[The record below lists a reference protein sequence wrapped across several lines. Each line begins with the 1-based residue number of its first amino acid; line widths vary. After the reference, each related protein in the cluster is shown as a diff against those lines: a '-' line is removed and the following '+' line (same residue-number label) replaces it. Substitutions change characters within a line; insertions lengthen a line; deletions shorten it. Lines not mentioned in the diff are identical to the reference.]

1 MPTKWT
7 IAPNAGLLPV
17 RFRDSSETVWK
28 TSFLGQPERV
38 LPGASGEKT
47 EVRSLYR
54 PMISYRDERVF
65 HISVGRRT
73 SGVVFE
79 TLDVFESDPRT
90 VLQAFEKANRSPG
103 FVQLGF
109 TVFGALNISV
119 EGFYLDGEDAYFD
132 PNSGEQDDRIVILH
146 APGTLEIFDDLPK
159 TTISFF

>member
-1 MPTKWT
+1 
-7 IAPNAGLLPV
+7 
-17 RFRDSSETVWK
+17 
-28 TSFLGQPERV
+28 
-38 LPGASGEKT
+38 
-47 EVRSLYR
+47 
-54 PMISYRDERVF
+54 MISYRDERVF

-90 VLQAFEKANRSPG
+90 VLEAFEKANRSPG